1 MKFKE
6 LEHLINKWTSEL
18 ESQER
23 LFIEQAT
30 QVNGWNKLLMD
41 NSHKVTFL
49 VTWGVVIIA
58 CS

>member
-6 LEHLINKWTSEL
+6 LEQLINKWTSEL

-41 NSHKVTFL
+41 NSHKVVL
-49 VTWGVVIIA
+49 IIKP
-58 CS
+58 